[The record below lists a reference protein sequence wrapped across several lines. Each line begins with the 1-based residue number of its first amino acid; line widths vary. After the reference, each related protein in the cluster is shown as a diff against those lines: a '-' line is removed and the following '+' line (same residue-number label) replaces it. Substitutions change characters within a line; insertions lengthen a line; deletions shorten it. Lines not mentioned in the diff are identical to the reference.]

1 MIAPRS
7 RHRAVTDKDQKAS
20 WGKRIAKRYL
30 GANALGSSSLSGPG
44 QAASASPVILGVKAD
59 HGESER
65 KVQDVLVKV
74 YDPGRLQRAW
84 QQVRKNA
91 GAAGIDQMTVAE
103 FAQREDALL
112 ALIHDKLKSG
122 SYRFQPARRVEI
134 PKPGT
139 SKKRKLGIPVVMDR
153 IVGTSMHSVLEEIF
167 DADFTA
173 SNFGFRAGRS
183 QHQAIRQLQRL
194 VQEGRDWAVAVDLQ
208 AFFDEIP
215 HGLILQLM
223 RRKVADEQFVTLLAR
238 LLKAGVVVAG
248 VFEKTTRG
256 CPQGSPLSPI
266 LSNLVLNELDH
277 KLEERNL
284 GYCRWADDF
293 VIVVR
298 SERAAQRV
306 MKGTMAYL
314 EQELGLLVNRDKSRV
329 APIKEITF
337 LGFQIL
343 RGKIRVSTSAQRRF
357 KARVRELTRRNN
369 PLSMYQVIHELSEYL
384 RGWVGYF
391 GIQEFK
397 YLFRDLDAW
406 IRSRLRSMQLKKWKK
421 PGKFQRIMIKAGFDP
436 QKAHR
441 VWLKM
446 NRWQSVMRPPVRFVL
461 NLDWFRARGLVF
473 LHDFTV
479 AFSRA

>member
-1 MIAPRS
+1 M
-7 RHRAVTDKDQKAS
+7 
-20 WGKRIAKRYL
+20 
-30 GANALGSSSLSGPG
+30 
-44 QAASASPVILGVKAD
+44 
-59 HGESER
+59 

-103 FAQREDALL
+103 FAQREDELL

-238 LLKAGVVVAG
+238 LLKAGVVVDG
-248 VFEKTTRG
+248 VFEKTTKG

-306 MKGTMAYL
+306 MKGTIAYL
-314 EQELGLLVNRDKSRV
+314 EQELGLLVNRDKSQV

>member
-1 MIAPRS
+1 
-7 RHRAVTDKDQKAS
+7 
-20 WGKRIAKRYL
+20 
-30 GANALGSSSLSGPG
+30 
-44 QAASASPVILGVKAD
+44 
-59 HGESER
+59 
-65 KVQDVLVKV
+65 
-74 YDPGRLQRAW
+74 
-84 QQVRKNA
+84 
-91 GAAGIDQMTVAE
+91 MTVAE
-103 FAQREDALL
+103 FAQREDELL

-173 SNFGFRAGRS
+173 SNFGFRVGRS

-215 HGLILQLM
+215 HGLILQLI
-223 RRKVADEQFVTLLAR
+223 RRKVVDEQFVTLLAR
-238 LLKAGVVVAG
+238 LLKAGVVVDG
-248 VFEKTTRG
+248 VFEKTTKG

-306 MKGTMAYL
+306 MKGTIAYL
-314 EQELGLLVNRDKSRV
+314 EQELGLLVNRDKSQV

-357 KARVRELTRRNN
+357 TARVRELTRRNN

-436 QKAHR
+436 QKARR

-461 NLDWFRARGLVF
+461 DLDWFRARGLVF

>member
-1 MIAPRS
+1 M
-7 RHRAVTDKDQKAS
+7 
-20 WGKRIAKRYL
+20 
-30 GANALGSSSLSGPG
+30 
-44 QAASASPVILGVKAD
+44 
-59 HGESER
+59 

-103 FAQREDALL
+103 FAQREDELL

-306 MKGTMAYL
+306 MKGAIAYL

>member
-1 MIAPRS
+1 MWS
-7 RHRAVTDKDQKAS
+7 
-20 WGKRIAKRYL
+20 
-30 GANALGSSSLSGPG
+30 
-44 QAASASPVILGVKAD
+44 
-59 HGESER
+59 
-65 KVQDVLVKV
+65 
-74 YDPGRLQRAW
+74 
-84 QQVRKNA
+84 
-91 GAAGIDQMTVAE
+91 
-103 FAQREDALL
+103 
-112 ALIHDKLKSG
+112 
-122 SYRFQPARRVEI
+122 
-134 PKPGT
+134 
-139 SKKRKLGIPVVMDR
+139 
-153 IVGTSMHSVLEEIF
+153 
-167 DADFTA
+167 
-173 SNFGFRAGRS
+173 
-183 QHQAIRQLQRL
+183 
-194 VQEGRDWAVAVDLQ
+194 
-208 AFFDEIP
+208 FDEIP
-215 HGLILQLM
+215 HGLILQLI

-238 LLKAGVVVAG
+238 LLKAGVVVEGA
-248 VFEKTTRG
+248 FEKTTKG

-314 EQELGLLVNRDKSRV
+314 EQELGLIVNRDKSQV

-343 RGKIRVSTSAQRRF
+343 RGKIRVSTKAQRRF
-357 KARVRELTRRNN
+357 KDRVRELTRRNN
-369 PLSMYQVIHELSEYL
+369 PLSMYQVIHELNQYL

-391 GIQEFK
+391 GAQEFK

-421 PGKFQRIMIKAGFDP
+421 PRKFQRIMIKAGFDP

-441 VWLKM
+441 VWIKM
-446 NRWQSVMRPPVRFVL
+446 NRWQSVMRQPVRYVL